1 MTSPLLRPFRPARG
15 RVLALAAAT
24 SSLLLAA
31 CTTPSAPTAP
41 PPAAPKAAA
50 SIASTTAAT
59 GGIDYAKP
67 ETWLC
72 RPGRQDACAHPLAVT
87 TIAADGTRTRGPA
100 IVANANAPIDCF
112 YVYPTVSNDPTGNS
126 DMNAGPEELGVVF
139 AQFSPLRTQCRLFAP
154 LYRQVT
160 ITALRS
166 RFTGTPMAAD
176 GALAYNDV
184 LAAWRHYLAH
194 DNQGRGVVLMGHSQG
209 ARMLTELV
217 AKEIEGKPVHKQIVS
232 VIPIGAAV
240 TVPKGQVVGGSFK
253 STPLCRSAS
262 QTGCAIAYV
271 SFRANTPP
279 PEKSLFGK
287 AGAGHEIACTNPA
300 ALEGGSVQP
309 RVWFSKRADVSA
321 AAGKGTLKWQALS
334 ASVDTPFFA
343 VPGLVSTQCVN
354 DAHGS
359 YLAVKVHPDHRSDDI
374 GGDVVAGGNVIDTW
388 GLHLIDVNL
397 ALGDLIDVV
406 GQQARAYVAARAK

>member
-1 MTSPLLRPFRPARG
+1 MNSRNLTRGLTLAMTAVTASW
-15 RVLALAAAT
+15 
-24 SSLLLAA
+24 LLAA
-31 CTTPSAPTAP
+31 CSTPSAP

-50 SIASTTAAT
+50 PAAPASPGTAAT
-59 GGIDYAKP
+59 ASGIDYAKP

-72 RPGRQDACAHPLAVT
+72 RPGRQDACAQPLSVT

-112 YVYPTVSNDPTGNS
+112 YVYPTVSNDSTGNS

-139 AQFSPLRTQCRLFAP
+139 AQFSPLRTQCRLYAP

-160 ITALRS
+160 IPALRS
-166 RFTGTPMAAD
+166 RFTGTPMASD
-176 GALAYNDV
+176 WGMAYNDA
-184 LAAWRHYLAH
+184 LAAWEHYLAH
-194 DNQGRGVVLMGHSQG
+194 DNQGRGVVLIGHSQG
-209 ARMLTELV
+209 ARILTDIV

-232 VIPIGAAV
+232 VIPIGSNLM
-240 TVPKGQVVGGSFK
+240 VPKGQDVGGAFK

-287 AGAGHEIACTNPA
+287 PAGNNVVACNNPA
-300 ALEGGSVQP
+300 ALAGGIAAQP
-309 RVWFSKRADVSA
+309 KVWFSKRADVSSS
-321 AAGKGTLKWQALS
+321 AGKGSAKWQALV

-354 DAHGS
+354 DASGS
-359 YLAVKVHPDHRSDDI
+359 YLAVKVNPDNRSDDF
-374 GGDVVAGGNVIDTW
+374 GGDVVAGGNVVDTW
-388 GLHLIDVNL
+388 GLHLIDVSL
-397 ALGDLIDVV
+397 GIGDLVDVV
-406 GQQARAYVAARAK
+406 GQQARAYGARAR